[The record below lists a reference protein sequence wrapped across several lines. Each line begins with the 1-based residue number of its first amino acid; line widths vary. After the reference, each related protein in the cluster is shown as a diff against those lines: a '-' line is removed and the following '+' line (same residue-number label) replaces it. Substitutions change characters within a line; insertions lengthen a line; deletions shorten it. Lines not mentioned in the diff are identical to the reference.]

1 MKGKLHAHILLCRG
15 RTCLQQLFL
24 YENVYPPAHP
34 TCGDIGLGPISDVS
48 LCRYQLYSMLYA
60 HSGLHLHGT
69 HSVVILHCKQV
80 SEKRGENAGASDWS

>member
-34 TCGDIGLGPISDVS
+34 TCGDIGLGHYRCIIV
-48 LCRYQLYSMLYA
+48 
-60 HSGLHLHGT
+60 
-69 HSVVILHCKQV
+69 
-80 SEKRGENAGASDWS
+80 